1 MSSYFPYGI
10 PLGTITQ
17 LENDINSGFYM
28 MTAELFENP
37 SEVYAAYVIE
47 NKFKEEI
54 DFLNKEV
61 KP

>member
-1 MSSYFPYGI
+1 
-10 PLGTITQ
+10 
-17 LENDINSGFYM
+17 M